1 MDGFDAVEK
10 MTGLDKL
17 KLTVGLFMVVA
28 ILAGCFGAGWTVN
41 GWRKDAAYAD
51 DIKDLTAE
59 VNKWKGQVRDQNAAA
74 DLLNEKKIAAD
85 ERRKLAADMSKATLS
100 AIARRDA
107 GVDGIVATDCEGV
120 LKEAHGD
127 AR

>member
-1 MDGFDAVEK
+1 MLGIS
-10 MTGLDKL
+10 
-17 KLTVGLFMVVA
+17 TVDSLFSGWKVWAA
-28 ILAGCFGAGWTVN
+28 ILIALAVIGGAFSAGWAVN
-41 GWRKDAAYAD
+41 GWRKDAAYAT

-59 VNKWKGQVRDQNAAA
+59 VNKWKSQVRDQNAAA

-85 ERRKLAADMSKATLS
+85 ERRKLAADMSKATLA